1 MSNLPKESRF
11 PRKKFD
17 MKKII
22 SLVLVAVSLLL
33 LPSCSSDCSYDEAEV
48 KAAAEDLIRDAAVYN
63 DIFWG
68 GGIPYDKGGYSNGIY
83 YAADVTYLHKM
94 GFLKL
99 EDIYK
104 KAANIYSADYLDS
117 IYLGMNTNGK
127 VRYYEESK
135 YIMVNS
141 NYEPF
146 LVDEIRYL
154 YDTLEVLGSDGDT
167 VSVKISVKVTRGEAT
182 QTRDKEI
189 DLVKEGERW
198 LIDSPTYTT
207 FRPEGLKK

>member
-1 MSNLPKESRF
+1 
-11 PRKKFD
+11 

-22 SLVLVAVSLLL
+22 SVILILVSLLL
-33 LPSCSSDCSYDEAEV
+33 LASCSKKANYDEAEV
-48 KAAAEDLIRDAAVYN
+48 KEAAVDLIKRAEVYN

-68 GGIPYDKGGYSNGIY
+68 NGIPYEEGGYSKGIY

-99 EDIYK
+99 DDIYI
-104 KAANIYSADYLDS
+104 KAANVYSADYLQS
-117 IYLGMNTNGK
+117 IYVGMNTSGN
-127 VRYYEESK
+127 VRYYEETE

-141 NYEPF
+141 KAEP
-146 LVDEIRYL
+146 LLKDEVKYL
-154 YDTLEVLGSDGDT
+154 YDTIEVVDSDGDT
-167 VSVKISVKVTRGEAT
+167 VTIKITVKVTRGGDT

-189 DLVKEGERW
+189 DLVKEGGRW

-207 FRPEGLKK
+207 YRPAGA